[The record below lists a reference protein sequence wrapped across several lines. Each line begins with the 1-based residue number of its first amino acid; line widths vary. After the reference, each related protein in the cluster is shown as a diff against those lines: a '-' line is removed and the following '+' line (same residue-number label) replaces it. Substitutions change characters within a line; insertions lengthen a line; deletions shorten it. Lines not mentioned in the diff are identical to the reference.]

1 MSQEGSLGQR
11 LASPGAEF
19 RFNFLGRTFLAVTRR
34 ATCGIELDLAARL
47 GHLPYSAES
56 LAGRSSAKA
65 ILAATQQEEHFRLA
79 VSRQQQ
85 IYFLAGL
92 VVAQPL
98 CPAGLVAAIV
108 ALLLEARPY
117 LEVLRDSLPAWNA
130 NAA

>member
-1 MSQEGSLGQR
+1 MSQEGSLGLR
-11 LASPGAEF
+11 LCSPGAEF
-19 RFNFLGRTFLAVTRR
+19 RFNFLGRTFMAVTRPSES
-34 ATCGIELDLAARL
+34 GIELDLSARL

-56 LAGRSSAKA
+56 VVGRYSAQA
-65 ILAATQQEEHFRLA
+65 IVAATRQDSPFRLA
-79 VSRQQQ
+79 ISRQQQ

-98 CPAGLVAAIV
+98 RPADLMAAIV

-117 LEVLRDSLPAWNA
+117 LEALQHSLAAWNA